1 VKDGSDT
8 SWKMIQRHCRSDV
21 LTTYLLASRL
31 QYVDYDEN
39 VDPREAVEVVGF

>member
-1 VKDGSDT
+1 
-8 SWKMIQRHCRSDV
+8 V

-39 VDPREAVEVVGF
+39 VEPRDVEAVGF